1 MRTQFFKFLGKLAE
15 KDKKI
20 IFLTGDLGFGYF
32 EEFRDKF
39 PNQFINCGTI
49 EQSMVGIA
57 AGLAKAGKKP
67 YVYSTAP
74 FILFRAYEQL
84 RNDVAYQNLNVKLI
98 GVSVSGFLGFSH
110 NLQGKENEYD
120 LLKNL
125 PNIKYYEPIL
135 DSDLLRDLIVSYELR
150 CPAYIKL

>member
-1 MRTQFFKFLGKLAE
+1 MRKQFFQYLSELA
-15 KDKKI
+15 KHDKNI

-39 PNQFINCGTI
+39 SDQFINCGCI
-49 EQSMVGIA
+49 EGSMVGIA
-57 AGLAKAGKKP
+57 AGLARAGKKP
-67 YVYSTAP
+67 YVYSTSP
-74 FILFRAYEQL
+74 FLIFRALEQI

-110 NLQGKENEYD
+110 NLENSENEYE

-125 PNIKYYEPIL
+125 PHINFYNPATAIEL
-135 DSDLLRDLIVSYELR
+135 EENMMRSYKNKE
-150 CPAYIKL
+150 PAYIRI